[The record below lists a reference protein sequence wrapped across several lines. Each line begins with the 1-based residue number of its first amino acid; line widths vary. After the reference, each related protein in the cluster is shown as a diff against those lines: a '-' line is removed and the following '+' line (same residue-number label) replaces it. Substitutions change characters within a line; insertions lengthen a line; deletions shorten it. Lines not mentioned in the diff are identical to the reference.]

1 MRDGAGHAGRRSG
14 TARTIA
20 EIVYAAQWRLARG
33 SDHPQIEQTVP
44 ARLIAAIRPTIA
56 DGSPGVDIAVAN
68 GVLDAFARH
77 CPAVRGP
84 RVTGIKR
91 ADRSAAVG
99 SGPT

>member
-1 MRDGAGHAGRRSG
+1 MRAVDR

-33 SDHPQIEQTVP
+33 SDHPQIEQTAL

-56 DGSPGVDIAVAN
+56 DGSPGAVIAVAN
-68 GVLDAFARH
+68 GVLDAFERH
-77 CPAVRGP
+77 CPAFRGP